1 MTYAVIRSSCHPVIL
16 SSGHLVIRSSCHP
29 VILSSGHL
37 VRVWKQPEEPLLD
50 RNKVIGALEGKR
62 GAFQAFHAS
71 QRAQQETLQTWLNN
85 FARYDVSTMETV
97 LANRG
102 LRWPGALPTAE
113 LDGADGL
120 CISFDHE
127 WRDHRE
133 SRTWALEIL
142 LNRPVLAVDG
152 SQITPT
158 KDIAPAVAAVQI
170 GWFVNDH
177 TPGSGGYVKDVAFEV
192 LSPEDL
198 GEEEGDD
205 AAGTFANQYVNRVRF
220 ERECDKL
227 CELMEQYADAPA
239 AAKPLC
245 FFDGSFIISF
255 AGTMKPMHSRQ
266 YVRAVQKLLDCS
278 TRTQV
283 PLVAFVDRSFSSDI
297 VHLMTVLE
305 DKPNALP
312 LSDAALI
319 SRCVKK
325 WGDRSPLFI
334 CARGDS
340 LTEQNLADF
349 YKEVVF
355 TYVKL
360 SSDHPPARVELPRWI
375 WEAGR
380 ADEILDLVRAECVVG
395 NGYPYAVE
403 TADAVAVISMQ
414 DRQRF
419 YALYQQFVER
429 EGLDLQQ
436 TRKAQSKLSRR

>member
-1 MTYAVIRSSCHPVIL
+1 M
-16 SSGHLVIRSSCHP
+16 
-29 VILSSGHL
+29 
-37 VRVWKQPEEPLLD
+37 LD
-50 RNKVIGALEGKR
+50 RNKVIGALDGKR
-62 GAFQAFHAS
+62 QAFQRFQTT
-71 QRAQQETLQTWLNN
+71 QREQREQLETWLNRFN
-85 FARYDVSTMETV
+85 HYNVSTME
-97 LANRG
+97 AAIADRG
-102 LRWPGALPTAE
+102 LAWPGALPTDE
-113 LDGADGL
+113 LDRAEGL
-120 CISFDHE
+120 CLSFGPE

-133 SRTWALEIL
+133 SRSWAFDIL
-142 LNRPVLAVDG
+142 LDRPVLAVDG

-158 KDIAPAVAAVQI
+158 KDISPAVAAVQI

-177 TPGSGGYVKDVAFEV
+177 SAGSGGYVKDVAFEV

-198 GEEEGDD
+198 SEDD
-205 AAGTFANQYVNRVRF
+205 PDDTSGTFAGQYVNRVRF

-227 CELMEQYADAPA
+227 CELMEQYADAPT

-245 FFDGSFIISF
+245 FFDGSLIISF
-255 AGTMKPMHSRQ
+255 AGTMKPMHSRL
-266 YVRAVQKLLDCS
+266 YVRAIQKLLDCS

-297 VHLMTVLE
+297 VNLMTVLE
-305 DKPNALP
+305 NKPNALP
-312 LSDAALI
+312 VSDAALV
-319 SRCVKK
+319 SHCVAK

-334 CARGDS
+334 CARSDS
-340 LTEQNLADF
+340 LTEQNLATF

-360 SSDHPPARVELPRWI
+360 SYEQPPARIEMPRWI

-429 EGLDLQQ
+429 EGLSLQQ
-436 TRKAQSKLSRR
+436 TRKSQSKLGRR

>member
-1 MTYAVIRSSCHPVIL
+1 
-16 SSGHLVIRSSCHP
+16 
-29 VILSSGHL
+29 
-37 VRVWKQPEEPLLD
+37 LLD
-50 RNKVIGALEGKR
+50 RNKVISALEGKR
-62 GAFQAFHAS
+62 QAFQRFQATQQA
-71 QRAQQETLQTWLNN
+71 QREQREEWLAN
-85 FARYDVSTMETV
+85 FTRYDLRAMADAIAE
-97 LANRG
+97 RG
-102 LRWPGALPTAE
+102 LAWPGALPTDE
-113 LDGADGL
+113 LDRATNL
-120 CISFDHE
+120 CLPFAQS

-133 SRTWALEIL
+133 SRSWAFEIL

-158 KDIAPAVAAVQI
+158 KDVGPAVAAVQI
-170 GWFVNDH
+170 GWFVNEH
-177 TPGSGGYVKDVAFEV
+177 RAGNGGYIKDVAFEL

-198 GEEEGDD
+198 SEDD
-205 AAGTFANQYVNRVRF
+205 PDDTAGTFASQYVNRVRF

-227 CELMEQYADAPA
+227 CELMETYADAPA

-245 FFDGSFIISF
+245 FFDGSLIISF
-255 AGTMKPMHSRQ
+255 AGTMKPMHSRL
-266 YVRAVQKLLDCS
+266 YVRAVEKLIDCS
-278 TRTQV
+278 TRTEV

-305 DKPNALP
+305 NKPNALP
-312 LSDAALI
+312 LSDAALLD
-319 SRCVKK
+319 RCVPH

-334 CARGDS
+334 CARSDS
-340 LTEQNLADF
+340 LTEQNLASF
-349 YKEVVF
+349 YQNVVF

-360 SSDHPPARVELPRWI
+360 ANEQPPARIEMPRWI

-419 YALYQQFVER
+419 YALYQQFIER
-429 EGLDLQQ
+429 EGLTLQQ
-436 TRKAQSKLSRR
+436 TRKSQSKLSRR

>member
-1 MTYAVIRSSCHPVIL
+1 M
-16 SSGHLVIRSSCHP
+16 
-29 VILSSGHL
+29 
-37 VRVWKQPEEPLLD
+37 LD

-62 GAFQAFHAS
+62 GAFQAFQAS
-71 QRAQQETLQTWLNN
+71 QRAQRAELQIWLNN
-85 FARYDVSTMETV
+85 FAQYDVTTLEKA
-97 LANRG
+97 LADRG
-102 LRWPGALPTAE
+102 LRWPGALPTDE
-113 LDGADGL
+113 LDAAAGL
-120 CISFDHE
+120 CLPFAHE

-133 SRTWALEIL
+133 SRAWALEIL

-158 KDIAPAVAAVQI
+158 KDVAPAVAAVQV
-170 GWFVNDH
+170 GWFLNEH

-192 LSPEDL
+192 LAPEDL
-198 GEEEGDD
+198 TDEEGDETG
-205 AAGTFANQYVNRVRF
+205 GTFAGQYVNRVRF

-227 CELMEQYADAPA
+227 CELMEQYAHAPT

-255 AGTMKPMHSRQ
+255 AGTMKPMHSRL

-278 TRTQV
+278 ARTQV

-297 VHLMTVLE
+297 VHLMTVLA
-305 DKPNALP
+305 DQPNGLP
-312 LSDAALI
+312 LSDAALVDH
-319 SRCVKK
+319 CLDK

-355 TYVKL
+355 TYIKL
-360 SSDHPPARVELPRWI
+360 AADHPPARVELPRWI
-375 WEAGR
+375 WDAGR
-380 ADEILDLVRAECVVG
+380 AEEILDLVRAECVVG

-429 EGLDLQQ
+429 EGLALQQ
-436 TRKAQSKLSRR
+436 TRKAQSKLGRR

>member
-1 MTYAVIRSSCHPVIL
+1 M
-16 SSGHLVIRSSCHP
+16 
-29 VILSSGHL
+29 
-37 VRVWKQPEEPLLD
+37 LD

-62 GAFQAFHAS
+62 QAFQSYQAT
-71 QRAQQETLQTWLNN
+71 QREQREQVETWLNN
-85 FARYDVSTMETV
+85 FNRYDVTMME
-97 LANRG
+97 AAIADRG
-102 LRWPGALPTAE
+102 LTWPGALPTNE
-113 LDGADGL
+113 LDLAEGL
-120 CISFDHE
+120 CLSFDQE
-127 WRDHRE
+127 WHDHRE
-133 SRTWALEIL
+133 SRSWAFDIL

-170 GWFVNDH
+170 GWFFNEH
-177 TPGSGGYVKDVAFEV
+177 CAGNGGYIKDVAFEV
-192 LSPEDL
+192 LSPQDL
-198 GEEEGDD
+198 SDD
-205 AAGTFANQYVNRVRF
+205 DPDEAAGTFANQYVNRVRF

-227 CELMEQYADAPA
+227 CELMEEYADAPEL
-239 AAKPLC
+239 AKPLC

-255 AGTMKPMHSRQ
+255 AGTMKPMHSRL

-305 DKPNALP
+305 NKPNALP
-312 LSDAALI
+312 ISDAALV
-319 SRCVKK
+319 SHCVTK

-334 CARGDS
+334 CARSDS
-340 LTEQNLADF
+340 LTEQNLANF
-349 YKEVVF
+349 YKDVVF

-360 SSDHPPARVELPRWI
+360 SYEEPPARIEMPRWLY
-375 WEAGR
+375 EAGR
-380 ADEILDLVRAECVVG
+380 ADEILNLVRAECVVG

-429 EGLDLQQ
+429 EGLSLQQ
-436 TRKAQSKLSRR
+436 TRKSQSKLNRR